1 MLRSQG
7 GKARVRPWWR
17 DAAVAQL
24 TFLDHG
30 LVPNGPAVAVWL
42 GELRAR
48 GFHGV
53 RTGAV
58 TEAGE
63 DVLRRHGFRTIQRLA
78 LLEMSL
84 VDWRPPRPEV
94 RTRRMRQGERTAVAA
109 LDRAAFGDEW
119 GIDVTA
125 IVETC
130 AATPGHHARVVE
142 RDRVGDAPARD
153 GLAGFAIS
161 GRAERTGYLQ
171 RLAVAPDMQRHG
183 IGMVLTLE
191 ALRWMRRQRLTRAVV
206 NTHVEN
212 HAALALYAKAG
223 FRQVPRTLAVMA
235 RQLDDL

>member
-17 DAAVAQL
+17 DTSVAQL

-30 LVPNGPAVAVWL
+30 LVPNGPAIAVWL

-63 DVLRRHGFRTIQRLA
+63 DVLRRHGFHTIQRLT

-84 VDWRPPRPEV
+84 VDWRAPRIEPRP
-94 RTRRMRQGERTAVAA
+94 RRMRQSDHDAVAA
-109 LDRAAFGDEW
+109 LDRRAFGEEW
-119 GIDVTA
+119 GIDTTSIA
-125 IVETC
+125 ETC
-130 AATPGHHARVVE
+130 SATPGHHARIVE
-142 RDRVGDAPARD
+142 LGQVELAPHD
-153 GLAGFAIS
+153 GIAGFAIS

-171 RLAVAPDMQRHG
+171 RLAVDPGVQGHG
-183 IGMVLTLE
+183 IGMALTVE

-206 NTHVEN
+206 NTHTDNV
-212 HAALALYAKAG
+212 AALALYTRAG
-223 FRQVPRTLAVMA
+223 FRQVPRSLAVMA
-235 RQLDDL
+235 RHLDEL